1 MAPPEPAAARG
12 AAQPR
17 IFVPEDK
24 IVSKGE
30 WGDEMFVIYRGV
42 VLLVE
47 LSETEG
53 RPLYMKDGDY
63 FGEIAALTGGQ
74 RFMSIKAVT
83 YCHLYSLQQKL
94 LEVLLHSKTHPE
106 SRVVTPPTRLSHTT
120 TAPATHSR

>member
-1 MAPPEPAAARG
+1 
-12 AAQPR
+12 
-17 IFVPEDK
+17 
-24 IVSKGE
+24 
-30 WGDEMFVIYRGV
+30 MFVIYRGV

>member
-1 MAPPEPAAARG
+1 
-12 AAQPR
+12 
-17 IFVPEDK
+17 
-24 IVSKGE
+24 
-30 WGDEMFVIYRGV
+30 MFVIYRGV

-94 LEVLLHSKTHPE
+94 LEVTHQQHAPE
-106 SRVVTPPTRLSHTT
+106 SRAIPAFQTLPLSPS
-120 TAPATHSR
+120 TAPLLR

>member
-1 MAPPEPAAARG
+1 M
-12 AAQPR
+12 
-17 IFVPEDK
+17 PEDK

-94 LEVLLHSKTHPE
+94 LEVTSPAARPE
-106 SRVVTPPTRLSHTT
+106 SRAIPAFQTLPLSPR
-120 TAPATHSR
+120 TAPLLR

>member
-1 MAPPEPAAARG
+1 
-12 AAQPR
+12 
-17 IFVPEDK
+17 
-24 IVSKGE
+24 
-30 WGDEMFVIYRGV
+30 MFVIYRGV

-94 LEVLLHSKTHPE
+94 LEVTHQQHAPHHE
-106 SRVVTPPTRLSHTT
+106 SSPN
-120 TAPATHSR
+120 PAVPAALTMYFPGLCYR